1 MSTNSPFPES
11 SFVIVKLLKQPIYR
25 EDESDWNTVL
35 AQRDDIR
42 HYFRKLG
49 QEFVL
54 DESEGYAF
62 IKQIEL
68 EDVERIPRLTQKRP
82 LSYHATLLLVC
93 LRQEFCTF
101 DTSNPDSTRLIK
113 TRQGIHDLVL
123 SYLPETTNQVRDVNK
138 IDAAIQKLIDLGF
151 LRLIDPE
158 QDIFEVMRIV
168 KAKVGPTELEG
179 IKERI
184 LKYAEAAGD

>member
-54 DESEGYAF
+54 DESHGYAF

-68 EDVERIPRLTQKRP
+68 EDVKRIPRLTQKRP

-113 TRQGIHDLVL
+113 TRQGIHDLV
-123 SYLPETTNQVRDVNK
+123 SAYLPETTNQVRDVNK
-138 IDAAIQKLIDLGF
+138 IDAAIQKLVDLGF